1 MTRSKILKKIIM
13 ELWYFILAYISNFI
27 LPRINEAFVQSKKY
41 FIRYLWSSLK
51 KDFKKNIKEAIIHV
65 ENYSNFSD
73 SRTKEG
79 LIIDALFKKIKLPII
94 MKIFKPVIKKLLRN
108 KLHRLIITS
117 DKKSEKTFNTTA

>member
-41 FIRYLWSSLK
+41 FISYLWSSLK
-51 KDFKKNIKEAIIHV
+51 KDFKKNIKEAIVHV

-73 SRTKEG
+73 SRTKES

-94 MKIFKPVIKKLLRN
+94 MKIFKPIIKKLLRN
-108 KLHRLIITS
+108 RLHRLIKTS